1 MRSLLTVANLLG
13 RGGSPAERARA
24 RLMAAGAALATWFLF
39 GGAEVLS
46 LHGELD
52 QRLGPIA
59 DPGTRGGTAFSFGL
73 MVLPVAAF
81 LHQSGRLAT
90 ADRERRLAA
99 LRLAGATPRE
109 VRLLGAIE
117 TTRSAA
123 LGTVVGAV
131 AFVILQFAG
140 RRLLLSPGS
149 KANVG
154 LPPLLCAAA
163 MVLVVVVAA
172 VSGLLAGRHVIATPL
187 GVTRRAAHR
196 RPGLTGPIVFAGC
209 LVLAVTSWLANW
221 VFHQL
226 PEAFGVPAFL
236 AGVVAAVAGPLL
248 YSSRLVWF
256 TARVTAR
263 RANSAETL
271 IAARS
276 LESDPRPWGRTIS
289 VVALAVAIGSG
300 AGWIEAGIMTDR
312 GRLEPF
318 WLTSFALVDL
328 ALLVGM
334 VVAAAALLVHQA
346 EYLLEHGPVLAA
358 LHATGVSEADLRR
371 VLLRQALI
379 ASVLPCFLA
388 ALPGL
393 IALAGPRPLM
403 GGTAWLLWPFVRALI
418 MVGLGVL
425 AAVTAARTSRRRLRR
440 ALGPSRLRTE

>member
-1 MRSLLTVANLLG
+1 MRSLLTVTNLLG

-24 RLMAAGAALATWFLF
+24 RLVATGAALATWFLF
-39 GGAEVLS
+39 GGAEVFS

-149 KANVG
+149 KANAG

-187 GVTRRAAHR
+187 GVTRRAARR
-196 RPGLTGPIVFAGC
+196 RPGRTVPVVFALGLVIAVAGWLARWAFHAAPGPIADPQFFA
-209 LVLAVTSWLANW
+209 
-221 VFHQL
+221 
-226 PEAFGVPAFL
+226 
-236 AGVVAAVAGPLL
+236 VVAAAGPLL

-379 ASVLPCFLA
+379 ASVLPCSLA
-388 ALPGL
+388 ALAGL
-393 IALAGPRPLM
+393 IALAGPRPLV
-403 GGTAWLLWPFVRALI
+403 GGTAWLLWPFARALI